1 LNGDAKTQP
10 RNPNGTFAGITGST
24 APISVNDGVP
34 TIEDGCGKIRLLT
47 LSDLDK
53 RTGAAYRAHSLMRAI
68 TEDLGGEDRLATG
81 ERQIIQRAALL
92 GALAEDQEARW
103 LLGQPIDTGSLC
115 AIGNAQRR
123 LLEAVGIKRQPKD
136 VTRLSSYLAN
146 IPAEEAAP

>member
-1 LNGDAKTQP
+1 LNGEA
-10 RNPNGTFAGITGST
+10 
-24 APISVNDGVP
+24 P
-34 TIEDGCGKIRLLT
+34 TIEDGSGKVRLLT

-103 LLGQPIDTGSLC
+103 LLGQPIDTGTLC

-123 LLEAVGIKRQPKD
+123 LLETVGLKHRPRD
-136 VTRLSSYLAN
+136 VTRLSTYLAN
-146 IPAEEAAP
+146 TTADEVSP